1 MISELRDKLLNL
13 SDEISTSISQS
24 NSLND
29 LEEIRVNSLGKK
41 GLITSYLKNLR
52 EYDEVSKREIGAL
65 VNDLKNKINKLIIE
79 KKGFFKTEILNEKLI
94 TEKIDVTPT
103 PHENNTCLLYT
114 SDAADE

>member
-65 VNDLKNKINKLIIE
+65 VNDLKNKINQLIIA
-79 KKGFFKTEILNEKLI
+79 KKLFLNSN
-94 TEKIDVTPT
+94 P
-103 PHENNTCLLYT
+103 
-114 SDAADE
+114 

>member
-29 LEEIRVNSLGKK
+29 LEEIRVNILGKK

-65 VNDLKNKINKLIIE
+65 VNDLKNKINNLIIE
-79 KKGFFKTEILNEKLI
+79 KKDFFKTQILNEKLI
-94 TEKIDVTPT
+94 TEK
-103 PHENNTCLLYT
+103 N
-114 SDAADE
+114 

>member
-52 EYDEVSKREIGAL
+52 EYDEV
-65 VNDLKNKINKLIIE
+65 
-79 KKGFFKTEILNEKLI
+79 
-94 TEKIDVTPT
+94 
-103 PHENNTCLLYT
+103 
-114 SDAADE
+114 